1 MHIIE
6 FLNLLL
12 QNQIF
17 YRIQSAVTINV
28 TIKYTYNRNFKLTV
42 TKSDKN
48 YKHFQNNY
56 SIFLNSFYKNIYP
69 FS

>member
-48 YKHFQNNY
+48 YKHLTQETLC
-56 SIFLNSFYKNIYP
+56 IVFLCLLLHVHH
-69 FS
+69 